1 MSNGSDTDRWG
12 NDQGVRRPIMGP
24 PGHQRRRNPIR
35 ADSIDTLRGRASNL
49 PNVQPPSDLPGVQD
63 PLRRPQRGLSGRGA
77 ENRPSVI
84 GAEGQKMP
92 NRRTSGMIP
101 ESLRMS
107 DVGEGQGQAGMQ
119 GGQSGPGQVN
129 QLMGMISDT
138 FDSMVGDPQAASAF
152 AAMLARVGGEGGG
165 RFTDQDISRAMQMI
179 PNAQDPPEVVL
190 QKKQALLQ
198 MVEQGAS
205 QFMQTQGREQE
216 MNQIRQMMDQPAG
229 IRSLAGLD
237 PMLSGF
243 GNAVGG
249 QLTESD
255 VRGAERKLPQRRG
268 PAPVGYAN
276 PRTR

>member
-107 DVGEGQGQAGMQ
+107 DVGEGQRQAGPSLPSLMQ
-119 GGQSGPGQVN
+119 GGQSGPGQMN

-152 AAMLARVGGEGGG
+152 AKCWPKLAVRVAG
-165 RFTDQDISRAMQMI
+165 DS
-179 PNAQDPPEVVL
+179 L
-190 QKKQALLQ
+190 
-198 MVEQGAS
+198 
-205 QFMQTQGREQE
+205 
-216 MNQIRQMMDQPAG
+216 IRT
-229 IRSLAGLD
+229 SL
-237 PMLSGF
+237 
-243 GNAVGG
+243 G
-249 QLTESD
+249 QC
-255 VRGAERKLPQRRG
+255 K
-268 PAPVGYAN
+268 
-276 PRTR
+276 